1 MLVRLSPA
9 VPILLALLTPAV
21 LVGQAT
27 PRDFHFESS
36 DQTTVALN
44 RQSVFEA
51 TINGKGP
58 FKLFF
63 DTGAGVNILNP
74 EVIAQLDLTSAGQGE
89 QLHGLSGGKVEAKPY
104 RADELR
110 IGNLTLTGQ
119 TFYSVPMPLPRDTQI
134 VGAVGYELMS
144 RLMIKADY
152 ARHQLSLFDPERF
165 TDRISGERL
174 ELLQDERQLVA
185 HLRVGKAAGDFV
197 LDTGAIGKNGILV
210 AGWFT
215 RQNHLLRR
223 FGRHYRGVF
232 SGGADGNAPPASLE
246 RIRAV
251 CLGVACVP
259 GVVGEFSDDATK
271 SQYAGRVGLELLSRF
286 TLTIDWQ
293 HRAIYLDK
301 APQWDEPVVY
311 DQTGLLANP
320 SGQGTELT
328 VVGIYPHSPAS
339 RARIKAGDR
348 ILLIDN
354 RPPEPTW
361 YGDDPAFLQPAG
373 TLVALTIQRG
383 NTSLR
388 IQLKLKDIL

>member
-1 MLVRLSPA
+1 MLVRLSLD

-21 LVGQAT
+21 LGGQAT

-36 DQTTVALN
+36 GQTTVALN

-74 EVIAQLDLTSAGQGE
+74 EVIAQLGLTSAGHGE
-89 QLHGLSGGKVEAKPY
+89 RLHGLSGGKVEARPY

-119 TFYSVPMPLPRDTQI
+119 TFYSVPMPLPQDTQI

-144 RLMIKADY
+144 RLIIRADY
-152 ARHQLSLFDPERF
+152 EHQQLTLFDPERF
-165 TDRISGERL
+165 SERVSGERL

-197 LDTGAIGKNGILV
+197 LDTGAIGKSGILV

-215 RQNHLLRR
+215 RQNHLLRD
-223 FGRHYRGVF
+223 FGRHYHGVF
-232 SGGADGNAPPASLE
+232 SGGADGNAPPASRE

-251 CLGVACVP
+251 CFGVACVP
-259 GVVGEFSDDATK
+259 GVVGEFSDDTAK

-293 HRAIYLDK
+293 HRAIYFDK
-301 APQWDEPVVY
+301 APHWDQPVVY
-311 DQTGLLANP
+311 DQTGLLENP
-320 SGQGTELT
+320 SDKGTVLT
-328 VVGIYPHSPAS
+328 VVDVYPHSPADK
-339 RARIKAGDR
+339 AHIKAGDR
-348 ILLIDN
+348 IVLIN
-354 RPPEPTW
+354 NHPPAPTW

-373 TLVALTIQRG
+373 TVVNLTIQRG
-383 NTSLR
+383 NTSLQ